1 MLPVT
6 LTVSPDLGS
15 SVFTFDFEHEC
26 DAHYEV
32 PVMWPILSSLP
43 PASLPRVITSLCLLR
58 GWPALLW
65 PEPAYLNSFQ
75 RNKAQQCT
83 ERQVLG
89 RTAWYKWMY
98 PDLCHVCSGKKKT
111 KPRLSKGSIYSSC
124 KTELLSVA
132 AVVSLFCAMVQ
143 IKPVLLSL
151 TAETE
156 LRTGRT

>member
-1 MLPVT
+1 MHKRWKFNISCKEQTGNLWQLRDFSSACWMLPVT

-32 PVMWPILSSLP
+32 PVKWPILSSLP
-43 PASLPRVITSLCLLR
+43 PAPLPRVITSLCLLR

-65 PEPAYLNSFQ
+65 PEPAYRNSFQ

-98 PDLCHVCSGKKKT
+98 PDLCHVCSGKNKT
-111 KPRLSKGSIYSSC
+111 KPRQL
-124 KTELLSVA
+124 A
-132 AVVSLFCAMVQ
+132 W
-143 IKPVLLSL
+143 
-151 TAETE
+151 
-156 LRTGRT
+156 